1 MSSIFPARSPYD
13 IFRPQRRRVF
23 ISYHHANDQWHYE
36 EFSRFFHDGYDAV
49 FDNSI
54 ERKIDSENV
63 DYVIQ
68 RIRDNF
74 ISSTSCTLVLLGAET
89 PRRKYVD
96 WEIKAT
102 LDKQHGLLG
111 IVLPNCQLAANGGP
125 ICPTRFVEDYM
136 SGHARMGYWK
146 DLNVNALKHLVESA
160 VAAPVASI
168 NNSHP
173 MMQRNG

>member
-1 MSSIFPARSPYD
+1 MFNNFPAGRPDD
-13 IFRPQRRRVF
+13 IFHPQRRRVF
-23 ISYHHANDQWHYE
+23 VSYHHANDQWYYD
-36 EFSRFFHDGYDAV
+36 EFSRFFHGGYDTV

-63 DYVIQ
+63 DYVMQ

-74 ISSTSCTLVLLGAET
+74 ISTTSCTIVLLGADT
-89 PRRKYVD
+89 PPRKYVD

-111 IVLPNCQLAANGGP
+111 LVLPNCQLAANGSP
-125 ICPTRFVEDYM
+125 ICPTRFVQDYI
-136 SGHARMGYWK
+136 SGHARVGYWK
-146 DLNVNALKHLVESA
+146 DLNVNTLKQLVEFA
-160 VAAPVASI
+160 VAAPIASI